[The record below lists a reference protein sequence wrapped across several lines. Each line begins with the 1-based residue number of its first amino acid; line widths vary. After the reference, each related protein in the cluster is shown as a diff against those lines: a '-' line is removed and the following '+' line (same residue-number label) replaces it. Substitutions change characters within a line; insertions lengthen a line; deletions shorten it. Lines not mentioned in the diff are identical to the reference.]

1 MNLFI
6 LIFSMDISKS
16 FHKKIS
22 KKSLKFYSLYF
33 VFFISIL
40 TFFISA
46 FTMFVDPYF
55 IFSNRRIE
63 KVNKWRMR
71 SKIATRS
78 SKPLRF
84 VLLKPKNIILG
95 SSTAEVG
102 LDPSYKK
109 WRDGKGYNFSFSGGS
124 LSEVESVLKL
134 AIEYKIDEAILVTDF
149 VRFFPYQNRNNLQ
162 ISGIK
167 NNPIG
172 HIGNS
177 KFLVNWFNVIFSPAV
192 IRDALDT
199 VIYQNIDP
207 EFSKSQHYLEDNGSR
222 APFYNF
228 NRVSNEG
235 YQKAAI
241 KILNKRLGKQWLNL
255 CNINYINSDQ
265 ETFPGLTYF
274 SNILKLAHQNQI
286 KLTILFPPIHV
297 TAHMALSKS
306 NKYELYEKWK
316 KLLINENNLIAKKM
330 NTEPYPFYDFGI
342 INNYTLEEIPSDKA
356 SSRMKWFTDPFHFT
370 KNYGNKIM
378 DYIFNED
385 SKNTNNFGL
394 KVDLNSIENHLKY
407 NKITLNSL
415 LSDKNKFNSIISNL
429 KLETKSSCIN

>member
-1 MNLFI
+1 MN
-6 LIFSMDISKS
+6 ISKS
-16 FHKKIS
+16 FYKKIT
-22 KKSLKFYSLYF
+22 KKSLKFYSLYLI
-33 VFFISIL
+33 FFISIL

-46 FTMFVDPYF
+46 FTIFVDPYF

-71 SKIATRS
+71 SNRATRS

-102 LDPSYKK
+102 LDPTYKK
-109 WRDGKGYNFSFSGGS
+109 WRDGEGYNFSFSGGT
-124 LSEVESVLKL
+124 LSEVESALKL
-134 AIEYKIDEAILVTDF
+134 AIEYKIDEAILITDF
-149 VRFFPYQNRNNLQ
+149 VRFFPYQNTNKLQ

-167 NNPIG
+167 SNTTG
-172 HIGNS
+172 HFGNS
-177 KFLVNWFNVIFSPAV
+177 KFLINWFNVIFSPAV
-192 IRDALDT
+192 IRDSLDT

-207 EFSKSQHYLEDNGSR
+207 EFSKSKHYLEDNGSR
-222 APFYNF
+222 ASFYMF
-228 NRVSNEG
+228 NGVSKTG

-241 KILNKRLGKQWLNL
+241 NVLNKRLGKQWLNF
-255 CNINYINSDQ
+255 CNKNYIDNYK
-265 ETFPGLTYF
+265 ETLPGLTYF

-330 NTEPYPFYDFGI
+330 KTEPYPFYDFGI
-342 INNYTLEEIPSDKA
+342 INDFTLEEIPSDKEF
-356 SSRMKWFTDPFHFT
+356 SRMQWFTDPFHFT

-385 SKNTNNFGL
+385 SKNTNNFGH

-407 NKITLNSL
+407 NKIRLNSL
-415 LSDKNKFNSIISNL
+415 MSDNNKFNSIISNL